1 MSLYSEFT
9 PDAKLMIEDFG
20 VPLVLATGQTFLAMI
35 SDPVVNQTL
44 QAGGFLEQTSFTVK
58 VVATTTS
65 WTTESGAVGG
75 STGSLASGVAIS
87 ALAIGKKAT
96 IANLG
101 VRITASQYKPGSAWV
116 ILTVQTDDQ

>member
-44 QAGGFLEQTSFTVK
+44 EAGGFLEQTSFTVK

-75 STGSLASGVAIS
+75 STGSLSGGVAIS

-101 VRITASQYKPGSAWV
+101 AYHRFPV
-116 ILTVQTDDQ
+116 